1 MAKLDLNLLIAFDI
15 LLDECSVTRA
25 AERLHLSPPAMS
37 RALSRIR
44 ELVDDPILVR
54 SGRHLVPT
62 PRALEIRNSVKAAVE
77 MAQQVFIP
85 KQLTDPLL
93 LERIFH
99 IRTNDFS
106 FGEIARQLVV
116 RLGEQAPRSTLC
128 IVPEGAIDDH
138 ALAEGRIDLY
148 ITSKREFSPDTKQ
161 QKLFDTSF
169 VGIAR
174 TDHPIF
180 DEAITAERFASYSH
194 ISISRR
200 GRSRGPVDQQL
211 QTLGFKRHVAVIS
224 PSLFSGLFYLP
235 GSDLILP
242 TMPRN
247 MVLTVER
254 LGLPLRT
261 FELPVEVDAIEIM
274 QVWHPRFDNDPAHQ
288 WFRRLVKEVYMSYV
302 EKINTADFI

>member
-1 MAKLDLNLLIAFDI
+1 MSNPDLNLLIAFDV

-37 RALSRIR
+37 RALARIR

-62 PRALEIRNSVKAAVE
+62 PRALELRNSVKAAVE
-77 MAQQVFIP
+77 MAQQVFTP
-85 KQLTDPLL
+85 KQLTDPALL
-93 LERIFH
+93 QRVFH

-116 RLGEQAPRSTLC
+116 QLSKQAPHSSLC
-128 IVPEGAIDDH
+128 IVPEGVVDDH

-169 VGIAR
+169 VGIACAN
-174 TDHPIF
+174 HPLF
-180 DEAITAERFASYSH
+180 AQAITAERFASYGH
-194 ISISRR
+194 ISVSRR

-211 QTLGFKRHVAVIS
+211 QTLGLKRHVAVIS
-224 PSLFSGLFYLP
+224 PSLFSALFYLP

-247 MVLTVER
+247 MLMTVER

-261 FELPVEVDAIEIM
+261 FELPVEVNPIEIM

-288 WFRRLVKEVYMSYV
+288 WFRRLVKTVCLSHV
-302 EKINTADFI
+302 EKNS